1 MLPITLSS
9 YMATPAGIE
18 PATSGVTGRRD
29 NHLRHGAIMVPSMG
43 LEPIR
48 DCSHQPLKLACL
60 PFHHN
65 GIGDASGLE
74 PGNSTLKGWRLY
86 QFVQRT
92 KLFVPRNQL
101 VQIIRRI
108 CGGNLFKTT
117 SNNLPKRM
125 LFLLSVLTDLKF
137 HTTLCCTVNPKSI
150 FSYWN
155 LSNNFLFTGLI
166 FCQCFPWH
174 SNSPLVMPV
183 GIEPTTSSLRGW

>member
-1 MLPITLSS
+1 MEPQWCRQWDLNPYEIAPTSPSSWRVCHSTITALV
-9 YMATPAGIE
+9 MRPGI
-18 PATSGVTGRRD
+18 
-29 NHLRHGAIMVPSMG
+29 
-43 LEPIR
+43 
-48 DCSHQPLKLACL
+48 
-60 PFHHN
+60 
-65 GIGDASGLE
+65 E